1 MPPSALVY
9 VKPPK
14 TCVRLGRITGTPGFS
29 SAVKHMAKE
38 AQALKAESKRRL
50 KETNSKYK
58 AETDEHRLNKVFK

>member
-1 MPPSALVY
+1 MLDLAELP
-9 VKPPK
+9 
-14 TCVRLGRITGTPGFS
+14 GTPGFS